1 MLKLVTG
8 TKGEGKTKFMLDTCN
23 QDGKT
28 NDGLVIYIDKNND
41 HMYQLDRKIRHVNIC
56 EYPVKSVEGIIGF
69 ICGLVAGNSDIQAIY
84 FDSFLT
90 ITKVPSEKISETLD
104 EIIDSSE
111 KLGIDFIISL
121 SMDSAYIPEKYK
133 DNILLAL

>member
-8 TKGEGKTKFMLDTCN
+8 TKGKGKTKFMLDTCN
-23 QDGKT
+23 EDGRT

-41 HMYQLDRKIRHVNIC
+41 HMYQLERQIRHVNIS
-56 EYPVKSVEGIIGF
+56 EYPVASVDGIIGF

-84 FDSFLT
+84 FDSFMT
-90 ITKVPSEKISETLD
+90 ITRISAENIAASLD

-111 KLGIDFIISL
+111 KLGVDFIISL
-121 SMDSAYIPEKYK
+121 SLDASQLPETYK
-133 DNILLAL
+133 DKIIF